1 MNRIEAERVVRDA
14 CQLLRGGTPRGELSD
29 PSLIAD
35 LIVHHGLGPL
45 GSWQASRHDTW
56 RRKLAGE
63 PLQRLD
69 QTVLQAKI
77 RRNMVV
83 VALAD
88 ALKILRPFHPVLFK
102 GLALAELYPRP
113 WLRNP
118 GDLDILLGTGDFD
131 KAVEA
136 LQGEGW
142 RLQPSIHR
150 DHPAEIGRKY
160 GFAQVLR
167 HPVRPVIVD
176 LHRDPIDR
184 TEPFWLHPDA
194 LTQQTS
200 RLELTEGLALSTLQP
215 IQHLAYTALH
225 SVRHG
230 TFRLAWSYDVHL
242 GCELWR
248 QQIDPREFETFCRH
262 WNILRGVHVGLEV
275 ARQLY
280 ATSWHPLDHLIPDK
294 ATARAAARRSPYVIG
309 HGHLTQHGGWRRL
322 SAMLDLMD
330 HNRDKA
336 GYLFRT
342 MFPSRDLFWFSDTDR
357 PGWGAYLQD
366 RFRAAGKLIQ
376 GFRDGPK
383 KRAE

>member
-45 GSWQASRHDTW
+45 GSWQAGKHDVW

-63 PLQRLD
+63 PLQRMD

-88 ALKILRPFHPVLFK
+88 ALKILQPFHPVLFK
-102 GLALAELYPRP
+102 GLTLAELYPRP

-118 GDLDILLGTGDFD
+118 GDLDILLGTGDFEE
-131 KAVEA
+131 AVAA
-136 LQGEGW
+136 LQKQGW
-142 RLQPSIHR
+142 RLQPSVHR
-150 DHPAEIGRKY
+150 DHPDEIGRKY

-176 LHRDPIDR
+176 LHRDPIDK

-200 RLELTEGLALSTLQP
+200 RIELAEGLVLSTLQP
-215 IQHLAYTALH
+215 IHHLAYAALH

-242 GCELWR
+242 ACAAWR
-248 QQIDPREFETFCRH
+248 QQIDSQEFEKFCRD
-262 WNILRGVHVGLEV
+262 WNILRAVHVGLDV
-275 ARQLY
+275 ARQLFS
-280 ATSWHPLDHLIPDK
+280 TSWHPLDHLEADK

-309 HGHLTQHGGWRRL
+309 HGHLTHRGGWRRL
-322 SAMLDLMD
+322 GAMLDLMD
-330 HNRDKA
+330 HDREKM
-336 GYLFRT
+336 GYIVRT
-342 MFPSRDLFWFSDTDR
+342 LFPSRDLYWFRGGER
-357 PGWGAYLQD
+357 PRWGAYLGD
-366 RFRAAGKLIQ
+366 RFRAAAKVIQ
-376 GFRDGPK
+376 GFRSVPK
-383 KRAE
+383 NGNE